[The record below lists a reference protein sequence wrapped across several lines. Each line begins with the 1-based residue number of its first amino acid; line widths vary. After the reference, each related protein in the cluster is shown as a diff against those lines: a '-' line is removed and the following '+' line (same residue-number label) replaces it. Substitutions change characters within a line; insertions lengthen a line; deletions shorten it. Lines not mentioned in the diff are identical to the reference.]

1 MVLEYIKFFWWLL
14 LIIIHL
20 LGIIAALDV
29 IMKGRTAQGSIA
41 WAVALL
47 FIPYFAI
54 PLYLMFGSRKFSGYV
69 NARRTGDL
77 EIHHIAEKLEQELAP
92 YKVNFLERETKYK
105 VLEQLAKMPFT
116 SGNTAELLIDGT
128 DTFKAVF
135 EGIEKARDYIL
146 VQFYTVHD
154 DELWKKLKD
163 RLIAK
168 VKEGIRIYFLYDEI
182 GCRLLP
188 DEYVKELSEQGINI
202 VHFKTNRRWNTRLQ
216 LNFRNHRKI
225 VIVDGKEAY
234 VGGLNVSRRYLSLD
248 ARFGFWRDTH
258 VKIKGPA
265 VLCVQIPFIADWYWA
280 TSKVPE
286 LNWQP
291 LPAEGNENVLVIPS
305 GPADDLETCGMF
317 FVHCINTAR
326 KYLWISSP
334 YFVPDQQILAAL
346 QLAALRGVDVRILI
360 PEKTDNILVNYSS
373 YSFLED
379 VMQAG
384 IKVYSYQ
391 KGFLHQKVI
400 LVDDGFA
407 AVGTANL
414 DNRSFRI
421 NFEIMICF
429 TSREFTTQTHEML
442 KNDLQDSK
450 LITMEDINRK
460 PFWFKIAA
468 RISRLM
474 APLQ

>member
-1 MVLEYIKFFWWLL
+1 MILEYIKFFWWVL

-41 WAVALL
+41 WAVSLL

-77 EIHHIAEKLEQELAP
+77 EIHHIAEKLKQELAS
-92 YKVNFLERETKYK
+92 YKVDFIEKETKHK

-116 SGNTAELLIDGT
+116 NCNTAELLINGD
-128 DTFKAVF
+128 DTFEAIF

-154 DELWKKLKD
+154 DELGKKLKD

-168 VKEGIRIYFLYDEI
+168 VKEGIRIYFLYDEV
-182 GCRLLP
+182 GCRLLS
-188 DEYVKELSEQGINI
+188 DEYVEELSEQGINI

-234 VGGLNVSRRYLSLD
+234 VGGLNVSRRYLSMD
-248 ARFGFWRDTH
+248 ERFGFWRDTH

-265 VLCVQIPFIADWYWA
+265 VLCVQIPFIADWYW
-280 TSKVPE
+280 
-286 LNWQP
+286 
-291 LPAEGNENVLVIPS
+291 
-305 GPADDLETCGMF
+305 F
-317 FVHCINTAR
+317 FVHCINSAR
-326 KYLWISSP
+326 KFVWISSP

-360 PEKTDNILVNYSS
+360 PEKTDNILVNYSA
-373 YSFLED
+373 YSFLKD
-379 VMQAG
+379 VMQVG
-384 IKVYSYQ
+384 IKVYRYQ

-421 NFEIMICF
+421 NFEIMMCF
-429 TSREFTTQTHEML
+429 TSGEFTNQTHEML
-442 KNDLQDSK
+442 KNDLQDSR
-450 LITMEDINRK
+450 LITMEDIEKK